1 MRSIL
6 ITSAAALI
14 TLAASPA
21 VTQAADDGVVNRF
34 YGGLSLGASRL
45 PDSDAHGSVFK
56 LYGGYQITENFGAEL
71 GFMRTGDISRKYS
84 VGGES
89 FTQVAKT
96 RAFYTAGTARWQL
109 SDSFSVNGLLG
120 ASFNQMTGDETQ
132 GANNLN
138 DDNTSVMVGFGAQY
152 RLTPRT
158 ELTLNVDHFAE
169 VSEKGASTDVV
180 TAGFVMRF

>member
-6 ITSAAALI
+6 ISAAALVTI
-14 TLAASPA
+14 ATPA
-21 VTQAADDGVVNRF
+21 ISRAADGDLANRF

-45 PDSDAHGSVFK
+45 QHSDDNGSVFK
-56 LYGGYQITENFGAEL
+56 LYGGYQITEHFGAEV
-71 GFMRTGDISRKYS
+71 GFMRTGDLSRKYD

-89 FTQVAKT
+89 FTQTAKT

-109 SDSFSVNGLLG
+109 NDSFSVNGLLG
-120 ASFNQMTGDETQ
+120 ASFNQIRDDERAGPDNLNGDE
-132 GANNLN
+132 
-138 DDNTSVMVGFGAQY
+138 TSVMVGVGAQY

-158 ELTLNVDHFAE
+158 ELTLNFDHFAE
-169 VSEKGASTDVV
+169 ISEEGSSSDVV